1 MVQKILD
8 GRTLTTKYRDKINI
22 QRHDII
28 TNYSKENSEQG
39 EFYYVYS
46 KGADNTYG
54 VVMHKNEESG
64 SDIWIKESQLPKGAV
79 VDSVLRVK
87 NGMFVLDKDATEEI
101 QEELIE
107 MINRLLEEQANK
119 LESQRVEGHIYE
131 FIEKAGNT
139 VELTDVTNNTGE
151 CFEEIDFPRE
161 LSDKATQGTMFQYVN
176 GEYQLI
182 DN

>member
-1 MVQKILD
+1 MKILNLNLFNNLINGAKENNVIQSFIKELGEVLENNLGDNERNQDSLVQKILD

-87 NGMFVLDKDATEEI
+87 NGMFVLDKDVTEEI

-131 FIEKAGNT
+131 FIEKY
-139 VELTDVTNNTGE
+139 
-151 CFEEIDFPRE
+151 R
-161 LSDKATQGTMFQYVN
+161 
-176 GEYQLI
+176 
-182 DN
+182 